1 MPVRMQHV
9 ARGAR
14 PRFSENVEVDR
25 VMAMVMTLAGEVAV
39 LREQLDTVVSLA
51 AARGVLTPD
60 EVAGYAPSPAQVTS
74 RDEWR
79 QAFIG
84 RVLHVLRAEAEAGTA
99 AGVDGPSASS
109 P

>member
-9 ARGAR
+9 ARGPR
-14 PRFSENVEVDR
+14 PQFSENVEVDR
-25 VMAMVMTLAGEVAV
+25 VMAMVMALAGEVAV

-51 AARGVLTPD
+51 AARGVLAPEEFAT
-60 EVAGYAPSPAQVTS
+60 YAPGPEQA
-74 RDEWR
+74 RDRDAWR

-84 RVLHVLRAEAEAGTA
+84 RVLYALRAEAESGLET
-99 AGVDGPSASS
+99 PSASS

>member
-9 ARGAR
+9 ARGPR
-14 PRFSENVEVDR
+14 PQFSENVEVDR
-25 VMAMVMTLAGEVAV
+25 VMAMVMALAGEVAV

-51 AARGVLTPD
+51 AARGVLTPE
-60 EVAGYAPSPAQVTS
+60 EVASHAPGLEQVKS

-84 RVLHVLRAEAEAGTA
+84 RVLYALHAEAET
-99 AGVDGPSASS
+99 GVGPPSASS